1 MGKDSGGIFEIW
13 PTGKEFGL
21 PKNKR
26 EKIEME
32 PFSKKTFKK
41 YWEMTMGPDYDQLEG
56 IVLVEVEKEGK
67 GRQAS
72 LYENYEEGIVL
83 PVGNG
88 YLMKWRGSENGWRFN
103 HDRPLKIND
112 SSRVG
117 MVTDLRSGKSRLVV
131 ENKIREEGKWI
142 KVIHTFTH

>member
-1 MGKDSGGIFEIW
+1 MGKDSGGTFEIW

-21 PKNKR
+21 PKNKK
-26 EKIEME
+26 EKLVME
-32 PFSKKTFKK
+32 PFTKKVFQK
-41 YWEMTMGPDYDQLEG
+41 YWEMTMGQDYDQLEG

-67 GRQAS
+67 REVS
-72 LYENYEEGIVL
+72 LYENYEEGYL
-83 PVGNG
+83 LTEGKG
-88 YLMKWRGSENGWRFN
+88 YLMRWRESENGWRYN
-103 HDRPLKIND
+103 TDRPLKINQ

-117 MVTDLRSGKSRLVV
+117 MRTDLKSGKSKLVV